1 MPRQRLTTPVCRPVI
16 RWPTYRFPTIAEAVR
31 GLSADGALIDDEA
44 IVLRDDRR
52 SDFGAL
58 MTKRDRTPASLLA
71 FHLLHLKGD
80 DMGLRPLE
88 ARREELI
95 MTALVPSKRNML

>member
-1 MPRQRLTTPVCRPVI
+1 
-16 RWPTYRFPTIAEAVR
+16 
-31 GLSADGALIDDEA
+31 
-44 IVLRDDRR
+44 
-52 SDFGAL
+52 
-58 MTKRDRTPASLLA
+58 MTKRDRARASLLA